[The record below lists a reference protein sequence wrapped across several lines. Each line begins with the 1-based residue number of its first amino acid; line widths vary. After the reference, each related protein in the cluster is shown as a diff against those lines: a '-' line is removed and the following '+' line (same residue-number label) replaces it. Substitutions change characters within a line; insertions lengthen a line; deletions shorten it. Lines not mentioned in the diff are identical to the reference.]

1 MQLILLVEKQYLSIR
16 FILGITPVDHITFK
30 FTHTSLFKFDCWVK
44 FVKTE
49 CVRVEGK
56 KLIGPFGLTTTR

>member
-1 MQLILLVEKQYLSIR
+1 MQLILLVEKRYLSIR

-30 FTHTSLFKFDCWVK
+30 FM
-44 FVKTE
+44 KTE

-56 KLIGPFGLTTTR
+56 KLIGPFGLMTTQ